1 MPATPNREGTAMT
14 NDTSKDTEA
23 AQNQQWQ
30 GDPDEFFSPR
40 KREKKKFG
48 WQGVGLGIG
57 LGIALTA
64 GAGIILP
71 KLTATNKAAPKAQQA
86 APSQTVTVATAQT
99 TRIARTLQATGSVAA
114 RDLIPVLPQANG
126 LQLKQILVGEGQEVK
141 AGQVMAVLDD
151 SVLRTQIDGASAD
164 VVSKQAIVQQRQAT
178 LQQTRATFADTERT
192 LDRYQTLASNGAI
205 SRQDLDTRRTTA
217 ATAREGVRVAEANIG
232 TAQADV
238 RSGVAKVQ
246 QLETQ
251 LGQTQVRAPVSG
263 VVAEKI
269 ANVGDVASGTQKLF
283 TIIGNGALELQAL
296 VPENQ
301 LPQLRI
307 SAPVQITSDSDRRVN
322 LSGSIREIAPLVNAQ
337 SRQATVKIDIPATN
351 LLRPGMFVRAA
362 INTTTATG
370 ITVPSKAVL
379 PQSDGSASVFLLL
392 GEDKVQARRVELGST
407 VNGDIVEIKNGIQVG
422 DRIVVA
428 GAGYLKDG
436 DRVQVAPNP
445 QLSSTPG
452 T

>member
-1 MPATPNREGTAMT
+1 MT

-126 LQLKQILVGEGQEVK
+126 LQIKQILVGEGQEVK

-307 SAPVQITSDSDRRVN
+307 SAPVQITSDSDRRAN

>member
-1 MPATPNREGTAMT
+1 MT
-14 NDTSKDTEA
+14 NDASKDTEV
-23 AQNQQWQ
+23 AQDEPWQ
-30 GDPDEFFSPR
+30 SNADEFFSPG
-40 KREKKKFG
+40 KREKKFP
-48 WQGVGLGIG
+48 WQGVGIGLG

-64 GAGIILP
+64 GAGVVLP
-71 KLTATNKAAPKAQQA
+71 KLRSTNKAAPTQP

-99 TRIARTLQATGSVAA
+99 SRITRTLTATGSVAA
-114 RDLIPVLPQANG
+114 RDLIPVLPQSNG

-151 SVLRTQIDGASAD
+151 SVVRTQIDGARAD

-178 LQQTRATFADTERT
+178 LQQTRATSSDADRT
-192 LDRYQTLASNGAI
+192 FERYQTLANNGAI
-205 SRQDLDTRRTTA
+205 SRQELDTRATTA

-232 TAQADV
+232 TAKADV
-238 RSGVAKVQ
+238 NSSVAKVQ

-251 LGQTQVRAPVSG
+251 LGQSVVRAPVSG
-263 VVAEKI
+263 MVAEKI
-269 ANVGDVASGTQKLF
+269 ANVGDVSGTQKLF
-283 TIIGNGALELQAL
+283 TIIANDALELQAQ
-296 VPENQ
+296 VPEVQ
-301 LPQLRI
+301 LPQVKI
-307 SAPVQITSDSDRRVN
+307 GSSVQITSDTDNRIR
-322 LSGSIREIAPLVNAQ
+322 LAGSVREIAPLVNAQ

-362 INTTTATG
+362 INTGLATG
-370 ITVPSKAVL
+370 VVVPSKAVL

-407 VNGDIVEIKNGIQVG
+407 VNGDSVEIKNGLQIG

-436 DRVQVAPNP
+436 DRVSVVAKPQVSA
-445 QLSSTPG
+445 TPSP
-452 T
+452 

>member
-1 MPATPNREGTAMT
+1 MT
-14 NDTSKDTEA
+14 NDASKDTEA

-64 GAGIILP
+64 GAGIVLP

-126 LQLKQILVGEGQEVK
+126 LQIKQILVGEGQEVK

-178 LQQTRATFADTERT
+178 LQQTRATLADTERT

-307 SAPVQITSDSDRRVN
+307 SAPVQITSDSDRRAN